1 MHLFA
6 IFNFQNEKNKNDQS
20 SLSCSG
26 PASPSSCRVPRNG
39 QICLDQRAQEQG
51 DGWVEEVVRWNYSGD
66 DKESGQSGQCG
77 KLVRSPRRPVVPVLH
92 AGRVCQRAAALEEDQ
107 GQGAGRHDS
116 PRLFFACCWYFSTVF
131 ILNVRLVWWKRS
143 TTTGCCWNISP
154 PTSSSSWNISKCS
167 NMPINQIMVRSH
179 FPLVRTP
186 HHAKQKCQKWNRF
199 TESLI

>member
-92 AGRVCQRAAALEEDQ
+92 AGRVRQRAAALEEDQ
-107 GQGAGRHDS
+107 RQGAGRQDLFCLLLIFFKSFNFERQVGLMKEKYDH
-116 PRLFFACCWYFSTVF
+116 RLLLKHLPSDFKQFMEHLQVLEYADKPDYGEISFSSCTH
-131 ILNVRLVWWKRS
+131 
-143 TTTGCCWNISP
+143 TTSCKTKM
-154 PTSSSSWNISKCS
+154 SK
-167 NMPINQIMVRSH
+167 M
-179 FPLVRTP
+179 
-186 HHAKQKCQKWNRF
+186 K
-199 TESLI
+199 